1 LVYWPQVEQRVS
13 VFAPEV
19 GFGQPNLSPAWP
31 SEAFGSVTMKA
42 MARVRYAVSA
52 RSVISVR
59 AGRRGSDRRV
69 LRTGRRIR
77 CQRTPA
83 HIGDLLAARRRSG
96 VKGYGCN
103 DIAAYAALA
112 NMVAG
117 STPIVGDNSG
127 GRRSVDDGDSPN
139 SDL

>member
-42 MARVRYAVSA
+42 MARV
-52 RSVISVR
+52 
-59 AGRRGSDRRV
+59 
-69 LRTGRRIR
+69 RIR